1 MQAGVPIVPIVFRNA
16 LDVLPR
22 GAVVLRAATVEVV
35 VLPPVD
41 TREWTREELDARI
54 EEVRASYLEVLG
66 D

>member
-1 MQAGVPIVPIVFRNA
+1 VPIVFRNA

-41 TREWTREELDARI
+41 TRDWTRENLDARI
-54 EEVRASYLEVLG
+54 EAIRDGYLEVLDERG
-66 D
+66 